1 MTYRKLTTTA
11 AVILVTLL
19 MTAPA
24 PAETIQADGA
34 DFLGF
39 EAENFDANE
48 GTINDEL
55 AWKTV
60 DTTTTLT
67 TAYGTTVLPAD
78 TNASGGTAMYAPN
91 ANFRA
96 EGKLTYN
103 LTFKTEGT
111 YYGYIRY
118 SFFENGSSTTSYG
131 NEDSIFVSDAF
142 GQVVDTDA
150 ENTFDLNQRGIIP
163 ASGEWEGTYRWQ
175 QIQVRVPNT
184 SPQEFT
190 DLPFEVLASDL
201 NQPVTFQIGTR
212 EGGVSVDYIVFST
225 NDVLSDSEL
234 DQLMAVPEPS
244 TMMLLV
250 VGLAVAAGCFRR
262 RARTVFWAVLALG
275 LSVVSPAV
283 AETIQADGADFLGF
297 EADQYDAMTDNRW
310 LKVDTTPT
318 TTSPSTTTWPEGVDI
333 LPNDTNAFGGDAML
347 TDFSGTEGNLTYNVT
362 FKTAGTYY
370 GYIRYSMF
378 ECRTDPQTTSITYG
392 EEDSVYLSRAFGESV
407 TGANGNVM
415 DLSHQGSEP
424 ASGQWEGTFRW
435 ERMHVRPV
443 SGSGSEVLLLDVAEG
458 DLDTSMI
465 FEIRNRESG
474 VAVDYLL
481 FSTDGTLTADQLDQ
495 LAAVPE
501 PSSMVLLAVGLLA
514 VAGGLHRHLRAGFF
528 AVLALAL
535 LTVSPVAAETIQ
547 ADGADFLGFEAEDF
561 DTNEGTSSSG
571 NILATGSSTGLV
583 WQTVDTAS
591 PLATTYGS
599 DALASGSNAS
609 GGAAM
614 LAAFNS
620 YSGILTYN
628 LTFKTAETYYGY
640 VRYSMFEDNKTTTN
654 YGEEDSMFVSSAFKE
669 AVGTAN
675 DNTFDFDSLGHN
687 PASGEWEGTYR
698 WQQIR
703 VREPN
708 EEDSGYHF
716 IDKPFEVLASDLNQS
731 MTFQIG
737 SRESGA
743 SIDYVLFSTNS
754 SLSDV
759 ELDQLMAVPEP
770 SSLVLLIV
778 GLVLIA
784 GRLRRMPG

>member
-1 MTYRKLTTTA
+1 MAYRKLTTATA
-11 AVILVTLL
+11 VLLVTLL

-39 EAENFDANE
+39 EAEDFDANE

-91 ANFRA
+91 ANFSA

-142 GQVVDTDA
+142 GQVVGTAA
-150 ENTFDLNQRGIIP
+150 ENTFDLSQRGITP
-163 ASGEWEGTYRWQ
+163 DSGEWEGTYRWQ
-175 QIQVRVPNT
+175 QIQVRVPDTN
-184 SPQEFT
+184 PQEFT
-190 DLPFEVLASDL
+190 DLPFEILSSDL

-212 EGGVSVDYIVFST
+212 EGGVSVDYILFST

-244 TMMLLV
+244 SMMLLA

-297 EADQYDAMTDNRW
+297 EADQYDAMTGTKW
-310 LKVDTTPT
+310 LTVDTTPT
-318 TTSPSTTTWPEGVDI
+318 TTSPSTTIWPEGVDI

-535 LTVSPVAAETIQ
+535 LMVSPVAAETIQ
-547 ADGADFLGFEAEDF
+547 ADGADYLGFEAEDF
-561 DTNEGTSSSG
+561 DNARVGTKW
-571 NILATGSSTGLV
+571 IA
-583 WQTVDTAS
+583 VDTTPTKTS
-591 PLATTYGS
+591 PVGNPVLPS
-599 DALASGSNAS
+599 DTNAF
-609 GGAAM
+609 GGAA
-614 LAAFNS
+614 LLDDF
-620 YSGILTYN
+620 SGSRSIVTYD
-628 LTFKTAETYYGY
+628 LTFKTAGTYYAY
-640 VRYSMFEDNKTTTN
+640 MHLSMFENSAAGTT
-654 YGEEDSMFVSSAFKE
+654 YGNEDSVFVSSALGVN
-669 AVGTAN
+669 ASVGDDEGTI
-675 DNTFDFDSLGHN
+675 FDFGLSYSL
-687 PASGEWEGTYR
+687 PLEGTYHWKKVAYR
-698 WQQIR
+698 LSEGGSATLTFNVSLTDPETPLQT
-703 VREPN
+703 
-708 EEDSGYHF
+708 F
-716 IDKPFEVLASDLNQS
+716 FEL
-731 MTFQIG
+731 G
-737 SRESGA
+737 GRESGA
-743 SIDYVLFSTNS
+743 SVDYILFSTDG
-754 SLSDV
+754 SLSD
-759 ELDQLMAVPEP
+759 EQLDRLAAIPEP
-770 SSLVLLIV
+770 SSLILAFAGLLV
-778 GLVLIA
+778 AA
-784 GRLRRMPG
+784 GGWSRKRRMAVKH